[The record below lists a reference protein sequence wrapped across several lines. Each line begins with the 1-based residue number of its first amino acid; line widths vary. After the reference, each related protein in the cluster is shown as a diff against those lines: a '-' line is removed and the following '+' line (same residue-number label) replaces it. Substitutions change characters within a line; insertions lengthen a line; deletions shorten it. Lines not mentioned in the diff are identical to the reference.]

1 MTAPLPGRND
11 ETVRIL
17 ASELAPHPPPS
28 PSQGQWA
35 RRLLVLGGG
44 GLLLAGAAAA
54 LLWPDDDR
62 PAGPQRL
69 GPPRLVPPLL
79 RTTLRGEGVVYALLR
94 RAEQDEADP
103 PGTPAPRERIELH
116 AFAAAGLVPR
126 FVVHLASVPRGAMPD
141 AGLIAEQGATIW
153 VWLNGLGAVSAVD
166 GQVLADTEGLA
177 AINPPL
183 AEALN
188 ASARRSYRLADAL
201 VLEGGPAPHAWR
213 FDPRDFRAS
222 AAGLPPP
229 RPLPQLNPG
238 AAHGSGGPTAFRVA
252 EARIGDDWLGL
263 PAADVKLAAP
273 VAVRAQGRFLP
284 TAVPPAGMLQRLWRG
299 VVRLGSAA
307 PPGLPPSQSNR
318 WGQADRLVDLASVPG
333 VAGLALAGFLTAGTE
348 AELELTG
355 PPGAL
360 ILHGEGG
367 QPLGLIRVAADGAV
381 AWRAALPIT
390 RLRSV
395 LPGSRSLVLAG
406 WVGQGEDAA
415 ELLVSVAL
423 EDGVV
428 QSRPLSA

>member
-1 MTAPLPGRND
+1 MTAPPPGRND

-17 ASELAPHPPPS
+17 ASELAPHPPP

-35 RRLLVLGGG
+35 RRLLVVGGG

-69 GPPRLVPPLL
+69 GPPRLMPPLL
-79 RTTLRGEGVVYALLR
+79 RTSLRGEGVVYALLR

-188 ASARRSYRLADAL
+188 AAARRSYRLADGL

-238 AAHGSGGPTAFRVA
+238 AAHGPGGPTAFRVA

-273 VAVRAQGRFLP
+273 VAPRAQGRFLP
-284 TAVPPAGMLQRLWRG
+284 TAAPPTGMLQQLWRG
-299 VVRLGSAA
+299 AVRLGSAA
-307 PPGLPPSQSNR
+307 PPNWPANLPNR
-318 WGQADRLVDLASVPG
+318 WGQAERLVDVATVPG
-333 VAGLALAGFLTAGTE
+333 VAGLALAGFLTSGTE
-348 AELELTG
+348 AELELAG

-367 QPLGLIRVAADGAV
+367 QPLGLIRVASDGAV
-381 AWRAALPIT
+381 AWRAALPVS

-395 LPGSRSLVLAG
+395 LPGPRSLVLAG
-406 WVGQGEDAA
+406 WAGAGEDAA
-415 ELLVSVAL
+415 ERLVAIEL
-423 EDGVV
+423 EGGAV